1 MHILHVTEA
10 SWAGTLQ
17 VVRTLAA
24 DQVANGHDVTL
35 AYADQPQAPAD
46 LALTAAAGVELAP
59 LEWPRR
65 SPAGQVRAG
74 RALRRLV
81 RERRPDLVHLH
92 SSFAGAVGA
101 LALPRAVP
109 LIYTPH
115 GFAFARKGVG
125 RATGTAVRAVEALV
139 ARRCALVGA
148 VSEAEAQLARD
159 GLRAPRVAV
168 VRNGIPELDD
178 GVPERSLDRAEP
190 VVVAL
195 GRITEAR
202 RPAATARILAA
213 LAPHAR
219 VAWIGGRS
227 GGGDDHAVRDAGV
240 PVTGWLPHGEALE
253 RLSEATVYLHW
264 SAWDGQ
270 SLAILEAIARDVV
283 VVASDIAANREIV
296 GPRQVCADEPSAI
309 ALARSVLEDPAL
321 RAELLAEQRRRASAF
336 GARRMSAEWLAVYA
350 RTVRPA
356 PGVRLQSAT
365 AALAAR
371 KIGEPW
377 T

>member
-1 MHILHVTEA
+1 MRILHITEA
-10 SWAGTLQ
+10 AWAGTLQ
-17 VVRTLAA
+17 VVRMLAA
-24 DQVANGHDVTL
+24 DQAARGHEVTL

-46 LALTAAAGVELAP
+46 LAVTAAAGIELAP
-59 LEWPRR
+59 IAWERR
-65 SPAGQVRAG
+65 SPASQLAAG

-101 LALPRAVP
+101 LALPRGVP

-125 RATGTAVRAVEALV
+125 RATGFAVRAIEALV

-148 VSEAEAQLARD
+148 VSEAEGELARR
-159 GLRAPRVAV
+159 GLCAPRVAV

-178 GVPERSLDRAEP
+178 GVPERSDDRSEP
-190 VVVAL
+190 AVVAL
-195 GRITEAR
+195 GRIAEQR

-213 LAPHAR
+213 LAMDAR
-219 VAWIGGRS
+219 VGWIGGS
-227 GGGDDHAVRDAGV
+227 GDGGDRPLRDAGI
-240 PVTGWLPHGEALE
+240 PVTGWLPHSEALE
-253 RLSEATVYLHW
+253 RLAEATVYLHW

-283 VVASDIAANREIV
+283 VVASDIPANREIV
-296 GPRQVCADEPSAI
+296 GPRQVCTDERAAI
-309 ALARSVLEDPAL
+309 ELVRSVLADPAL
-321 RAELLAEQRRRASAF
+321 RAELLAAQRRRAPEF
-336 GARRMSAEWLAVYA
+336 GARRMSAEWLAVYE
-350 RTVRPA
+350 RTLRPA
-356 PGVRLQSAT
+356 SGAHVQSAT
-365 AALAAR
+365 TALAAR
-371 KIGEPW
+371 KIGQPW

>member
-1 MHILHVTEA
+1 VRILHVTEA

-24 DQVANGHDVTL
+24 DQAAGGHDVTL
-35 AYADQPQAPAD
+35 AYADQPQSPAD

-59 LEWPRR
+59 IAWARR
-65 SPAGQVRAG
+65 SPAAQLAAG
-74 RALRRLV
+74 RALRQLV
-81 RERRPDLVHLH
+81 RERRPELVHLH

-101 LALPRAVP
+101 LALPRGVP

-125 RATGTAVRAVEALV
+125 RATGTAVRAIEALV

-190 VVVAL
+190 AVVAL

-202 RPAATARILAA
+202 RPAATARILAV
-213 LAPHAR
+213 LAKHAR
-219 VAWIGGRS
+219 VAWIGGS
-227 GGGDDHAVRDAGV
+227 GDGDDSAVRGAGI
-240 PVTGWLPHGEALE
+240 PVTGWLPRAEALE
-253 RLSEATVYLHW
+253 RLAEATVYLHW

-283 VVASDIAANREIV
+283 VVASDIPANREIV
-296 GPRQVCADEPSAI
+296 GPRQVRADEPSAI

-321 RAELLAEQRRRASAF
+321 RAELLAEQRRRAPAF
-336 GARRMSAEWLAVYA
+336 GARRMSAEWLAVYERTLHPTAGA
-350 RTVRPA
+350 RM
-356 PGVRLQSAT
+356 QSAT
-365 AALAAR
+365 VALTVR
-371 KIGEPW
+371 KIGGPW

>member
-1 MHILHVTEA
+1 VRILHITEA

-24 DQVANGHDVTL
+24 DQAASGHEVTL

-46 LALTAAAGVELAP
+46 LALTAAAGVVLVPIA
-59 LEWPRR
+59 WARR
-65 SPAGQVRAG
+65 SAAAQFRAG

-101 LALPRAVP
+101 LALPRGVP

-125 RATGTAVRAVEALV
+125 RATGVAVRAVEALV

-148 VSEAEAQLARD
+148 VSAAEAELARG

-168 VRNGIPELDD
+168 VRNGIPELDG
-178 GVPERSLDRAEP
+178 GVPERASDRSAP
-190 VVVAL
+190 AAVSL
-195 GRITEAR
+195 GRIVEQR

-213 LAPHAR
+213 LAADAR
-219 VAWIGGRS
+219 ISWIGGS
-227 GGGDDHAVRDAGV
+227 GDGDERVVRDAGV
-240 PVTGWLPHGEALE
+240 PVTGWLPHAEALE
-253 RLSEATVYLHW
+253 RLAEATVYVHW

-283 VVASDIAANREIV
+283 VVASDIPANREIV
-296 GPRQVCADEPSAI
+296 GPRQVCADERSAI
-309 ALARSVLEDPAL
+309 ALARSVLRDPAL
-321 RAELLAEQRRRASAF
+321 RAELLAEQRHRAPEF
-336 GARRMSAEWLAVYA
+336 GARRMSAEWLAVYD
-350 RTVRPA
+350 RTLRPA
-356 PGVRLQSAT
+356 PGVAMQSAT
-365 AALAAR
+365 TALAAR
-371 KIGEPW
+371 KIGGPW

>member
-1 MHILHVTEA
+1 VRILHITEA

-24 DQVANGHDVTL
+24 DQAARGHEVTL

-46 LALTAAAGVELAP
+46 LAVTAATGVELAP
-59 LEWPRR
+59 IAWVRR
-65 SPAGQVRAG
+65 SPASQLAAG
-74 RALRRLV
+74 RALRRLA

-101 LALPRAVP
+101 LALPRGVP

-125 RATGTAVRAVEALV
+125 RATGIAVRAIEALV
-139 ARRCALVGA
+139 ARRCTVLGA
-148 VSEAEAQLARD
+148 VSEAEGELARS

-168 VRNGIPELDD
+168 VRNGIPELDH
-178 GVPERSLDRAEP
+178 GVPERSDDRSAP
-190 VVVAL
+190 AVVAL
-195 GRITEAR
+195 GRIAEQR

-213 LAPHAR
+213 LATDAR
-219 VAWIGGRS
+219 VGWIGGS
-227 GGGDDHAVRDAGV
+227 GDGDDGAVRDAGI
-240 PVTGWLPHGEALE
+240 PVTGWLPHSEALD
-253 RLSEATVYLHW
+253 RLAEATVYLHW

-283 VVASDIAANREIV
+283 VVASDIPANREIV
-296 GPRQVCADEPSAI
+296 GPRQVCTDERSAI
-309 ALARSVLEDPAL
+309 ELVRSVLADPAL
-321 RAELLAEQRRRASAF
+321 RAGLLAAQRRRAPDFS
-336 GARRMSAEWLAVYA
+336 ARRMSAEWLAVYEQ
-350 RTVRPA
+350 TLRPA
-356 PGVRLQSAT
+356 SGVHVQSAT
-365 AALAAR
+365 TALAAR

>member
-1 MHILHVTEA
+1 MRILHVTEA

-24 DQVANGHDVTL
+24 DQAASGHAVTL

-59 LEWPRR
+59 LEWTRR
-65 SPAGQVRAG
+65 SPAAQLAAG

-101 LALPRAVP
+101 LALSRVP

-125 RATGTAVRAVEALV
+125 RATGAAVRSVEALV

-148 VSEAEAQLARD
+148 VSEAEAELARD
-159 GLRAPRVAV
+159 GLRAPRVGV
-168 VRNGIPELDD
+168 VRNGIPELDG

-213 LAPHAR
+213 LVPHAR
-219 VAWIGGRS
+219 VAWIGGKS
-227 GGGDDHAVRDAGV
+227 GDGDDRAVRDAGI

-253 RLSEATVYLHW
+253 RLAEATVYLHW

-270 SLAILEAIARDVV
+270 SLAILEAIARDAV
-283 VVASDIAANREIV
+283 VVASDIPANREIV
-296 GPRQVCADEPSAI
+296 GPRQVCPDEPSAI

-321 RAELLAEQRRRASAF
+321 RAELLAEQRRRAPAF
-336 GARRMSAEWLAVYA
+336 GARRMSAEWLALYE
-350 RTVRPA
+350 RTLRPA
-356 PGVRLQSAT
+356 SGARLQTAT
-365 AALAAR
+365 AALAVR